1 MKDSQSLYMNLTDEA
16 LCQRV
21 ASGDRIAEEA
31 LVLRYNRLVR
41 ACARPFFLMGGDSE
55 DLIQEGMVGLISA
68 IREYVPSHETTFLTF
83 AEICVRNRMI
93 SAIRAA
99 SRDKHNPL
107 NQSVSLETPL
117 FDRTSDY
124 LPISASGSQTDPEA
138 LYISREELQERM
150 SLLRSQLSGFEAKI
164 LGLYLNGL
172 SYAEIAAEV
181 NRSPKSVDNAVQRVR
196 RKLAQQPKPSD
207 ISKG

>member
-1 MKDSQSLYMNLTDEA
+1 MRDSPSIYRNLTDEA
-16 LCQRV
+16 LCRQ
-21 ASGDRIAEEA
+21 AADGDCAAEEA

-55 DLIQEGMVGLISA
+55 DLIQEGMVGLINA
-68 IREYVPSHETTFLTF
+68 IREYVPSRDTVFSTF
-83 AEICVRNRMI
+83 AETCVRNRMI

-107 NQSVSLETPL
+107 NQSVSFETPL
-117 FDRTSDY
+117 FERASNY
-124 LPISASGSQTDPEA
+124 LPFGTFSSQADPEA

-150 SLLRSQLSGFEAKI
+150 SALRSQLSGFEAKI
-164 LGLYLNGL
+164 LGLYLSGL
-172 SYAEIAAEV
+172 SYGEIAAEV

-196 RKLAQQPKPSD
+196 RKLAQQPKPGD
-207 ISKG
+207 ISEG

>member
-1 MKDSQSLYMNLTDEA
+1 MKDSKFCYTDLSDEA
-16 LCQRV
+16 LCQKALTGNPV
-21 ASGDRIAEEA
+21 AEEA
-31 LVLRYNRLVR
+31 LVMRYTRLVR

-68 IREYVPSHETTFLTF
+68 IREYMPGRESSFFTY
-83 AEICVRNRMI
+83 AEVCVRNRMI

-99 SRDKHNPL
+99 SRDKHTPL
-107 NQSVSLETPL
+107 NHSVSFETPL
-117 FDRTSDY
+117 FDGTFDY
-124 LPISASGSQTDPEA
+124 TPSSASGSQTDPEA

-150 SLLRSQLSGFEAKI
+150 SMLRSQLSGFEANI
-164 LGLYLNGL
+164 LGLYLGGL

-196 RKLAQQPKPSD
+196 RKLARPSKSGD